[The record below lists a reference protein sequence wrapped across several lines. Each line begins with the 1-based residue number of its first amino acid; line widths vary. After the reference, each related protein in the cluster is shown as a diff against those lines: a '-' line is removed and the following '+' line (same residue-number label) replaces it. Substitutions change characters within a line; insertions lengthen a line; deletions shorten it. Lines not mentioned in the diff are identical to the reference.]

1 MTQSR
6 AGNIHVLEET
16 SAQLRKYFP
25 GIPILPA
32 LGNHESVPVDSFPPP
47 FVQGAHSIDWL
58 YSALDRYGLFYRLPI
73 MIFILR
79 LWLYSESDT

>member
-25 GIPILPA
+25 DIPILPA

-47 FVQGAHSIDWL
+47 FVQGPHSIDWL
-58 YSALDRYGLFYRLPI
+58 YSALDRYGLCYCLLRVIFMPRLRMGFRI
-73 MIFILR
+73 R
-79 LWLYSESDT
+79 